1 MSEPCLSVVIP
12 TLDAAATL
20 PAALAAL
27 ETARE
32 DGLLRE
38 VLVVDGGSSDAT
50 VEVAADWGARVLIA
64 PRGRGAQL
72 AAGGAAAA
80 GDWLLFLHADTR
92 LGPGWVA
99 AARAF
104 MARPDSEQPGA
115 EDRAAAFRLAL
126 DDTDPRAR
134 RVERLAN
141 WRAGTLGLPYGD
153 QGLLIARGFYRA
165 LGGHRPLPLME
176 DVEIARRIGRR
187 RIVLL
192 EAAAVTSAARYRR
205 GGWWLRPL
213 RNLALLGLY
222 YLGAPPR
229 LLRRLYG

>member
-1 MSEPCLSVVIP
+1 MSELCLSAIIP

-20 PAALAAL
+20 PATLAALAA
-27 ETARE
+27 ARE

-38 VLVVDGGSSDAT
+38 VLVVDGGSGDET
-50 VEVAADWGARVLIA
+50 VEVALRWDARVLNA
-64 PRGRGAQL
+64 AANRGAQL
-72 AAGGAAAA
+72 AAGGAAAT

-104 MARPDSEQPGA
+104 MARPGSER
-115 EDRAAAFRLAL
+115 RAAAFRLVL
-126 DDTDPRAR
+126 DDSDPRAR

-141 WRAGTLGLPYGD
+141 WRGRALGLPYGD
-153 QGLLIARGFYRA
+153 QGLLIARALYEA
-165 LGGHRPLPLME
+165 LGGYRPLPLME
-176 DVEIARRIGRR
+176 DVELARRIGRR

-192 EAAAVTSAARYRR
+192 DAEAVTSAARYRTD
-205 GGWWLRPL
+205 GWWLRPL

-222 YLGAPPR
+222 FLGVPPR
-229 LLRRLYG
+229 FLHRIYG